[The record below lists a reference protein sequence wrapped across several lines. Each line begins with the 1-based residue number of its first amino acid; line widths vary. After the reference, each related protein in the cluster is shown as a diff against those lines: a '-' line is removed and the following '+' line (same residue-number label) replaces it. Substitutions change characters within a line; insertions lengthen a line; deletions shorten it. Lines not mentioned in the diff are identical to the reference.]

1 MKMMLS
7 TLAIAAVALGTTTL
21 APSTASAERVCKQV
35 CKGAVCKE
43 ECVETTVRE
52 RITTEG
58 RDQRRDE
65 RHEERHDDRPGIE
78 LRAPGV
84 GVEIG
89 K

>member
-7 TLAIAAVALGTTTL
+7 TLAIAAIALGTTALVPT
-21 APSTASAERVCKQV
+21 TASAERVCKQV
-35 CKGAVCKE
+35 CNGPVCKE

-58 RDQRRDE
+58 RDRRDE
-65 RHEERHDDRPGIE
+65 RREERHDERPGIE
-78 LRAPGV
+78 LKAPGV

-89 K
+89 R

>member
-7 TLAIAAVALGTTTL
+7 TLAIAAVALGMTAL

-35 CKGAVCKE
+35 CKGSVCKE
-43 ECVETTVRE
+43 ECVESTVRE

-58 RDQRRDE
+58 RDHRRDE
-65 RHEERHDDRPGIE
+65 RREDRPGIE
-78 LRAPGV
+78 LKAPGV

-89 K
+89 H